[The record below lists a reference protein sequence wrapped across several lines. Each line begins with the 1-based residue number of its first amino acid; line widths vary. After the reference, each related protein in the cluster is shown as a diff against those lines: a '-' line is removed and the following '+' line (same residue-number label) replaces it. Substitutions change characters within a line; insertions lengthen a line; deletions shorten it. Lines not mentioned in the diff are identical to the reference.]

1 MNRASFSQPNT
12 SATVYW
18 SLSGLVFA
26 FIMLIAWAAGIK
38 SWGAFFGLLIW
49 ALMCGRTVYAILKYN
64 RYNPYRFQLFILLA
78 VGTLLSVKFS
88 SAQKIVEW
96 TPQAL
101 SSVGPEMP
109 ICHIALAS
117 TLGNLIL
124 NSLRA
129 VISSDWIGWGFYYY
143 LGIAYLIFTLLLGT
157 AWCSWACGYG
167 AWDEAVSR
175 LGAKKPKW
183 KLPGNPKTW
192 LYLSGSIFFTLVLLA
207 LLHREAVFCQ
217 WLCPFKLTEDLRSP
231 VMSKQGLQIG
241 LMIAVGL
248 VFIIV
253 LPILTGRRTFCTLIC
268 PFGAWQRWV
277 GRLNPFKLAYDK
289 TKCTACGLCIKACP
303 MQALERD
310 EENGLVIHAQCNFC
324 GRCLDVCS
332 AGALQF
338 TWQEKSRT
346 SDATGSFKNRVV
358 FILTAVI
365 LTGVVGAAIWL
376 KAGERLWEWGRM
388 FCV

>member
-12 SATVYW
+12 SATIYW
-18 SLSGLVFA
+18 SLSGLVFV
-26 FIMLIAWAAGIK
+26 FIMLIAWIAGIK

-49 ALMCGRTVYAILKYN
+49 ALMCGRTVYAILKHN

-78 VGTLLSVKFS
+78 LGTLLSVKFS
-88 SAQKIVEW
+88 PAQKIIEW

-101 SSVGPEMP
+101 TSVGPEVP

-129 VISSDWIGWGFYYY
+129 IISSDLIGWGFYYY

-175 LGAKKPKW
+175 LGAKKPRW

-217 WLCPFKLTEDLRSP
+217 WLCPFKLTADLGSP
-231 VMSKQGLQIG
+231 VISKQGLQIG
-241 LMIAVGL
+241 LMLAVGL

-253 LPILTGRRTFCTLIC
+253 MPFLTGRRTFCTLIC
-268 PFGAWQRWV
+268 PFGAWQRWA
-277 GRLNPFKLAYDK
+277 GKLNPFKLVYDK
-289 TKCTACGLCIKACP
+289 SKCITCGLCIKACP
-303 MQALERD
+303 MQAMEMD
-310 EENGLVIHAQCNFC
+310 AEKSIVIHAQCNFC

-332 AGALQF
+332 PGALQIA
-338 TWQEKSRT
+338 WQGKSRT
-346 SDATGSFKNRVV
+346 SNAAGSFKNRVV

-365 LTGVVGAAIWL
+365 LTGVVGAAVWL
-376 KAGERLWEWGRM
+376 KAGERLWEWGKI
-388 FCV
+388 FCA